1 MFFKKK
7 ANVNKETVLVDDRLK
22 HIAFIMDGNGRWAKK
37 RSLPREYGHKV
48 GAQTFK
54 KIALYCG
61 DIGIKYVT
69 VYAFSTENWK
79 RPQREINAIMALL
92 SDYLD
97 EALTDLD
104 KNNVRYVFLGD
115 KKIFTDDLR
124 EKMLNLEK
132 VSCDKPLTL
141 NFAVNYGSRD
151 EIVTAC
157 KELIKKGDPDITAD
171 DINAHLYTSGS
182 PDPDVIVRTGGE
194 QRLSNFLLWQ
204 ASYSEFYFTDT
215 LWPDLTTSDVD
226 DIVRAFYSRDRR
238 YGKIKNDAEV
248 NGD

>member
-1 MFFKKK
+1 MFFKSKK
-7 ANVNKETVLVDDRLK
+7 NRNTEAVTVDERLN

-69 VYAFSTENWK
+69 IYAFSTENWK
-79 RPQREINAIMALL
+79 RPEREVNAIMALL

-97 EALTDLD
+97 EALRDLD
-104 KNNVRYVFLGD
+104 KNNVRYIFIGD
-115 KKIFTDDLR
+115 KAIFTEELR
-124 EKMLNLEK
+124 EKMINLEE
-132 VSCDKPLTL
+132 VSKDKPLTL
-141 NFAVNYGSRD
+141 NFAVNYGGRD
-151 EIVTAC
+151 EIVNAC
-157 KELIKKGDPDITAD
+157 RALIREGKDDITAD
-171 DINAHLYTSGS
+171 DINSHLYTKES

-204 ASYSEFYFTDT
+204 VSYSEFYFTDI
-215 LWPDLTTSDVD
+215 LWPDLDTSDVD
-226 DIVRAFYSRDRR
+226 DIVKAFYNRDRR
-238 YGKIKNDAEV
+238 YGRIKEEK
-248 NGD
+248 

>member
-1 MFFKKK
+1 MFFRSKKDRLSD
-7 ANVNKETVLVDDRLK
+7 TVTVDERLK

-69 VYAFSTENWK
+69 IYAFSTENWK
-79 RPQREINAIMALL
+79 RPEREVNAIMTLL

-97 EALTDLD
+97 EAKRDLD
-104 KNNVRYVFLGD
+104 KNNVRYIFIGD
-115 KKIFTDDLR
+115 KAIFTEELR
-124 EKMLNLEK
+124 EKMIELEEISK
-132 VSCDKPLTL
+132 DKPLTL
-141 NFAVNYGSRD
+141 NFAVNYGGRD
-151 EIVTAC
+151 EIVNAC
-157 KELIKKGDPDITAD
+157 RALIREGKEDITAD
-171 DINAHLYTSGS
+171 DINSHLYTKES
-182 PDPDVIVRTGGE
+182 PDPDIIVRTGGE

-215 LWPDLTTSDVD
+215 LWPDLDTSEVD
-226 DIVRAFYSRDRR
+226 TIVKAFYNRDRR
-238 YGKIKNDAEV
+238 YGKIKEEK
-248 NGD
+248 

>member
-1 MFFKKK
+1 MFFRSKKDRL
-7 ANVNKETVLVDDRLK
+7 ADTVTVDERLK

-69 VYAFSTENWK
+69 IYAFSTENWK
-79 RPQREINAIMALL
+79 RPEREVNAIMELL

-97 EALTDLD
+97 EAKRDLD
-104 KNNVRYVFLGD
+104 KNNVRYIFIGD
-115 KKIFTDDLR
+115 KAIFTEELR
-124 EKMLNLEK
+124 EKMIELEEISK
-132 VSCDKPLTL
+132 DKPLTL
-141 NFAVNYGSRD
+141 NFAVNYGGRD
-151 EIVTAC
+151 EIVNAC
-157 KELIKKGDPDITAD
+157 RALIREGKEDITAD
-171 DINAHLYTSGS
+171 DINSHLYTKES
-182 PDPDVIVRTGGE
+182 PDPDIIVRTGGE

-215 LWPDLTTSDVD
+215 LWPDLDTSEVD
-226 DIVRAFYSRDRR
+226 TIVKAFYNRDRR
-238 YGKIKNDAEV
+238 YGKIKEDK
-248 NGD
+248 

>member
-1 MFFKKK
+1 MFFRSKKDRLSD
-7 ANVNKETVLVDDRLK
+7 TVTVDERLK

-69 VYAFSTENWK
+69 IYAFSTENWK
-79 RPQREINAIMALL
+79 RPEREVNAIMALL

-97 EALTDLD
+97 EAKRDLD
-104 KNNVRYVFLGD
+104 KNNVRYIFIGD
-115 KKIFTDDLR
+115 KAIFTEELR
-124 EKMLNLEK
+124 EKMIELEEISK
-132 VSCDKPLTL
+132 DKPLTL
-141 NFAVNYGSRD
+141 NFAVNYGGRD
-151 EIVTAC
+151 EIVNAC
-157 KELIKKGDPDITAD
+157 RALIREGKEDITAD
-171 DINAHLYTSGS
+171 DINSHLYTKES
-182 PDPDVIVRTGGE
+182 PDPDIIVRTGGE

-215 LWPDLTTSDVD
+215 LWPDLDTSEVD
-226 DIVRAFYSRDRR
+226 TIVKAFYNRDRR
-238 YGKIKNDAEV
+238 YGKIKEEK
-248 NGD
+248 